1 MSGMLEEERFDGMLL
16 QFAQQCQGIDPLLD
30 TVFSFLRRKTDFF
43 TGATDD
49 KAKQTVLKMLEKHQ
63 LLADK
68 TNVEKRKRRDAEEAA
83 AAERK
88 AREGA
93 TRRRPPRRARRP
105 RRRRR
110 RRPGRRRGRRRRR
123 GPRRRRRRAAATPA
137 TTTTTEPPPGNGGVM
152 GWGVWT
158 QQLADLELKVPMP
171 STTKSRDLVVK
182 FTKGHITIGV
192 KGQPPILDGDLHKK
206 VIVDDCFWT
215 LEDAPGADGGKEVVV
230 ALQKEDKQSW
240 WKCVVVGD
248 PEINTQKVQPENSKL
263 SDLDGETR
271 MTVEKMMIGR
281 APAPRRFRRGGAPAA
296 RRLGAAADALED
308 PGARRLANAT
318 ADDDDDDE
326 TGGLIIGGARIPP
339 KPLLTKKQNLYYG
352 WFFYVLGILWMF
364 LGLAFVCDVYL
375 EASLEG
381 ICTGL
386 KLSNDV
392 AGATFMA
399 AGGSA
404 PELCTS
410 FIGVF
415 VERSD
420 IGFGTIVGS
429 AVFNVLFVIA
439 ACAHV
444 APNLTLTWWPLA
456 RDCACYCACIYGM
469 VIVLVD
475 GRVTWYEGFGLLVG
489 YGCYVTVMSQNE
501 FLEIFVGSQL
511 AKDVRQRPAWC
522 LALQSMVESTP
533 FIAIVYIAIVA
544 NVVSMALEA
553 VVLNYV
559 FAGFFVTEMVIKIA
573 AYGFFWGLKIVAGV
587 KLKTINKNGVPVK
600 VKSPPAAN
608 CAVAPEPAGAAP
620 PDPAASEAPA
630 RRYARGGAGGRGAG
644 DARAN
649 GADAAPATAGAPS
662 TPNGDAE
669 EPPANGGGEEKE
681 DGGSGGGGSGGG
693 DSGGDDD
700 DDDEGGAPGSWGE
713 VFTCPTG
720 DGPIAM
726 AYWFV
731 MLPMSIIFYGTIPD
745 CGTEKYEKW
754 YWVTFSLCIS
764 YVAVLSY
771 PMVWWATELGDVLGI
786 PEPVMGL
793 TLLAAGTSV
802 PDMLSS
808 VAVAKRGYGDM
819 AVSSSIGSNIFDL
832 NFGLAL
838 PWFLFAVTEG
848 PVKINS
854 DGLTVSILTLFMM
867 VGLVITTIHFSGW
880 KLTAQLG
887 NIMFG
892 LYACY
897 MCFAMLELGAV

>member
-1 MSGMLEEERFDGMLL
+1 MRQAALVLVGLVSLALCGKTGGSLGRG
-16 QFAQQCQGIDPLLD
+16 
-30 TVFSFLRRKTDFF
+30 LR
-43 TGATDD
+43 GAGF
-49 KAKQTVLKMLEKHQ
+49 
-63 LLADK
+63 
-68 TNVEKRKRRDAEEAA
+68 
-83 AAERK
+83 
-88 AREGA
+88 GA
-93 TRRRPPRRARRP
+93 GRIGRA
-105 RRRRR
+105 
-110 RRPGRRRGRRRRR
+110 
-123 GPRRRRRRAAATPA
+123 
-137 TTTTTEPPPGNGGVM
+137 
-152 GWGVWT
+152 
-158 QQLADLELKVPMP
+158 
-171 STTKSRDLVVK
+171 
-182 FTKGHITIGV
+182 
-192 KGQPPILDGDLHKK
+192 
-206 VIVDDCFWT
+206 
-215 LEDAPGADGGKEVVV
+215 APGAAAVSG
-230 ALQKEDKQSW
+230 A
-240 WKCVVVGD
+240 
-248 PEINTQKVQPENSKL
+248 
-263 SDLDGETR
+263 
-271 MTVEKMMIGR
+271 
-281 APAPRRFRRGGAPAA
+281 AAAPAA

-326 TGGLIIGGARIPP
+326 PGGLIIGGARIPP

-573 AYGFFWGLKIVAGV
+573 AYGFFGYWKYPLNTFDGVLVALIILELFFLGTMGIGAIKALRLFKFVRVTRFIRIARIYQFFRHHAVRPKEPAEPGGRTNRPTIRGLRPSDVSVKGLKIVAGV

-630 RRYARGGAGGRGAG
+630 APATPGGAEPA
-644 DARAN
+644 DEAPPETPAAN

-681 DGGSGGGGSGGG
+681 DGGSGGGGSGG
-693 DSGGDDD
+693 DSGGGDDD

-897 MCFAMLELGAV
+897 MCFALMLELGAV